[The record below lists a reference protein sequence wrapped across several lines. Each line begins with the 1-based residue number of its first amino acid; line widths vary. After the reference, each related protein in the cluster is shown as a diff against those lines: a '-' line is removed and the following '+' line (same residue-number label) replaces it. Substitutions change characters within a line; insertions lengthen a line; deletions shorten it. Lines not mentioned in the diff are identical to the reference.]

1 MKLGAGTPSG
11 GRRGEISTRI
21 AVGLFIIAAVVGPPA
36 ATWISEWAIVAMIV
50 SLALLLV
57 SEVRD
62 RRLHSKVGRNVA
74 HGH

>member
-1 MKLGAGTPSG
+1 VVPC
-11 GRRGEISTRI
+11 RR
-21 AVGLFIIAAVVGPPA
+21 AQGLTERLRARLRDRFPR
-36 ATWISEWAIVAMIV
+36 WISEWAIVAMIV

-62 RRLHSKVGRNVA
+62 LRLHSKVGRNVA